1 MPLQSFTLSTV
12 KGQDYTFTSANS
24 EDIKE
29 LIAFFLDGLKT
40 RSPYVVATQDYD
52 GNGKMHIFLFY
63 MQLNLQPEI
72 LTIMEQFLSNFPASC
87 WTFSIKTC

>member
-52 GNGKMHIFLFY
+52 GNGRIHVFFY
-63 MQLNLQPEI
+63 MQLGCLAFSLRFCN
-72 LTIMEQFLSNFPASC
+72 SPASG
-87 WTFSIKTC
+87 WTFLCQNV